1 METRST
7 SEQAV
12 RLGNRL
18 REEREMS
25 EISIARA
32 AAQLGVPVEMI
43 ESMEKGETAPSLP
56 ELELLANLY
65 RVPLMKLINTEEGE
79 AQLRVHEDKRP
90 AFILLRTRLIGAM
103 LKQAR
108 LDKEISQEDLAKQCE
123 IPQNTLEEYETGT
136 LPIPQPVLVTLC
148 DKLNL
153 EMASLLSPIT
163 PKPVL
168 PTEPTSSPN
177 LPPELKEF
185 VDNPS
190 NLPYLNLA
198 KTFSEMDAAKLR
210 ALAENLLE
218 ITY

>member
-1 METRST
+1 METRSIT
-7 SEQAV
+7 EQV
-12 RLGNRL
+12 VKLGNRL
-18 REEREMS
+18 REERELS

-32 AAQLGVPVEMI
+32 AAQLGIPTEMI
-43 ESMEKGETAPSLP
+43 ESMEQGKSAPSLP

-65 RVPLMKLINTEEGE
+65 RVPLMKLINTEDSE
-79 AQLRVHEDKRP
+79 AQIRVHEDKRP

-108 LDKEISQEDLAKQCE
+108 LDKELSREDLAKQCD
-123 IPQNTLEEYETGT
+123 IPLSTLEEYETGT

-148 DKLNL
+148 DELNL
-153 EMASLLSPIT
+153 EITSLLSPLT
-163 PKPVL
+163 PKPVQ
-168 PTEPTSSPN
+168 PTEQSFSSN

-185 VDNPS
+185 INNPS
-190 NLPYLNLA
+190 NLPYLQLA
-198 KTFSEMDAAKLR
+198 KTFSEMDATKLR